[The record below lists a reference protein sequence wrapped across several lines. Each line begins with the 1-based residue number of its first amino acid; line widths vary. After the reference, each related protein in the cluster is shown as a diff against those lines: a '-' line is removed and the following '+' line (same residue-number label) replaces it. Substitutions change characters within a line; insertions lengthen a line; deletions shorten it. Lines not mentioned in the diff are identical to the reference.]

1 MTPKITRFLEQ
12 RTDDGPCVVVDLDLV
27 AENYSR
33 LARALPTADI
43 YYAVKANPA
52 APILR
57 RLVGLGS
64 RFDAAS
70 RFEIDLCLDAG
81 ASPETI
87 SYGNTIKKQSD
98 IAHAFS
104 RRVDLFAF
112 DSAEELDK
120 LAETAPGAR
129 VFCRIQAPSA
139 GAEWPMGRKFGCA
152 VEMARDLML
161 AVPGRG
167 LVPWGISFHI
177 GSQQTDLANWDAAIA
192 RTGMLFSDLRKG
204 GVELQMINLGGGF
217 PAHYRDPVPGIADYG
232 HAIMRALTAAFG
244 NALPE
249 IVVEPGRAIVADA
262 GVLETQMVLVSR
274 KAYDDDT
281 RWVYLDVGKFGGLAE
296 ADAERIRYRIDL
308 PRHAAAVV
316 EDGPVVLAG
325 PTCDGTDVLYER
337 SGYRLPMNLAAG
349 DTLRLLSAGA
359 YTTTYSSIGF
369 NGFPPLETYCV

>member
-1 MTPKITRFLEQ
+1 MTPKIARFLEQ
-12 RTDDGPCVVVDLDLV
+12 RTDDGPCVVVDLDSV
-27 AENYSR
+27 AENYRR
-33 LARALPTADI
+33 LAGALPAADI

-70 RFEIDLCLDAG
+70 RFEVDLCLDAG
-81 ASPETI
+81 AAPETV
-87 SYGNTIKKQSD
+87 SYGNTIKKQAD

-104 RRVDLFAF
+104 RGVRLFAF
-112 DSAEELDK
+112 DSAEELEK
-120 LAETAPGAR
+120 LAEAAPGAR
-129 VFCRIQAPSA
+129 VFCRIQVPSA
-139 GAEWPMGRKFGCA
+139 GAEWPMDRKFGCA

-161 AVPGRG
+161 AAPGRG

-177 GSQQTDLANWDAAIA
+177 GSQQTDPANWDAAIA
-192 RTGMLFSDLRKG
+192 RTGMLFSDLREG
-204 GVELQMINLGGGF
+204 GVNLQMINLGGGF
-217 PAHYRDPVPGIADYG
+217 PARYRDPVPGIADYAD
-232 HAIMRALTAAFG
+232 AIMRALTKAFG

-262 GVLETQMVLVSR
+262 GVLETQIVLVSR

-296 ADAERIRYRIDL
+296 AEAERIRYRIES
-308 PRHAAAVV
+308 PRHGGAAVD
-316 EDGPVVLAG
+316 DGPVVLAG
-325 PTCDGTDVLYER
+325 PTCDGTDILYER
-337 SGYRLPMNLAAG
+337 SGYRLPLDLTAG
-349 DTLRLLSAGA
+349 DKLRLLSAGA

-369 NGFPPLETYCV
+369 NGFPPLETHCV